1 VRSRLITVAGATTL
15 MVVLAFVVP
24 LALLV
29 RDLASD
35 RALIAAE
42 REAEG
47 IARFLAVVA
56 PARGIDGAVLS
67 LGVEV
72 EGTGEVSIVLPNGDV
87 IGRPLDAGEDLSPAA
102 EGAAFRAPVA
112 GGQAVYVPVVLGDG
126 SVGVIRVF
134 VPDEEMK
141 EGVAQSWITLALLG
155 ALLILV
161 AVLLADRLGRSVV
174 VPVADLAAATS
185 RLGQGDLEAR
195 VTPAGPEEIREVG
208 TEFNRLAGRIE
219 RMVGEAYEA
228 SADLS
233 HRLRTPLTVVRLD
246 AEGLPAGSEK
256 DRLLDDLA
264 ELERMTDFVIHE
276 ARRPV
281 VQGTGETAELVA
293 VAADRVE
300 YWSALAEEQGRP
312 LELLS
317 DPGPMFVPGAV
328 ADLAV
333 LFDSLIGN
341 AFAHTD
347 DGVAIRVA
355 VRNRDSLVLV
365 FVEDAGSGIPDR
377 SLVDRGA
384 SGAGSTGLGL
394 DIVRRTAEA
403 AGGSMTIGTSDVLGG
418 AAVVVRLPRAR

>member
-1 VRSRLITVAGATTL
+1 

-35 RALIAAE
+35 RALTSAE

-47 IARFLAVVA
+47 MARFLAVVA
-56 PARGIDGAVLS
+56 PARGIDAAVVS
-67 LGVEV
+67 LGVNLDES
-72 EGTGEVSIVLPNGDV
+72 GDVSIVLPDGEQL
-87 IGRPLDAGEDLSPAA
+87 GRPLDAGEDLSPAG
-102 EGAAFRAPVA
+102 EGAAFRAPVE

-126 SVGVIRVF
+126 SVGVVRVF
-134 VPDEEMK
+134 VAGEEMT

-155 ALLILV
+155 AALILV
-161 AVLLADRLGRSVV
+161 AVFVADRLGRSVV
-174 VPVADLAAATS
+174 VPVDDLAAATA
-185 RLGQGDLEAR
+185 RLGHGDLEAR
-195 VTPAGPEEIREVG
+195 VEPAGPDEIREVG
-208 TEFNRLAGRIE
+208 AEFNRLAERIE

-246 AEGLPAGSEK
+246 AEALPDGAEK
-256 DRLLDDLA
+256 RRLLDDLA

-281 VQGTGETAELVA
+281 AQGKGDTADLVL
-293 VAADRVE
+293 VAADRVD
-300 YWSALAEEQGRP
+300 YWSALADEQARP
-312 LELLS
+312 LELVS
-317 DPGPMFVPGAV
+317 DPGPLFVAGAA
-328 ADLAV
+328 ADVAV

-341 AFAHTD
+341 GFAHTG
-347 DGVAIRVA
+347 DGVVIRVT
-355 VRNRDSLVLV
+355 VRNRESMVLV
-365 FVEDAGSGIPDR
+365 IVEDAGEGIPDR
-377 SLVDRGA
+377 SLVARGA

-403 AGGSMTIGTSDVLGG
+403 AGGSMTVGTSDDLGG
-418 AAVVVRLPRAR
+418 AAVVVRFPPVH